1 MGQINNIIGK
11 TFSAFVDAMIN
22 FGAICIA
29 LLLINEVNPLRLGGT
44 VTAISVGI
52 AIGSIVVY
60 FVFDMYTRNI
70 FVKLHTNLIKL
81 FFANLSIML
90 ISMTVLATFSLF
102 EMYVVVI
109 LVATAFSFVALLVK
123 LLITTKAIHL
133 IRAKRKKTKNIIIIG
148 NGKSANELS
157 HQIEENAHYGFCIL
171 GCVTD
176 DEEPNINKLGSYD
189 EINAIIEKYN
199 PHEVVIAVDFKDE
212 GKIQYLLDICDKCG
226 VRAAIIPPSYQ
237 YFKSKCQVDMMGTLP
252 IINTRAIPLD
262 NVLNACA
269 KRVLDI
275 IVSLVLIAITLPIM
289 LFAIIGIKI
298 SSKGPIIFKQKR
310 IGKNNQEFTL
320 YKFRSM
326 RVNEMSDTSWTT
338 DTDPRK
344 TRFGTLMRKTGIDE
358 LPQLFNVLFGTMS
371 IVGPR
376 PELPVFVEEYSK
388 KVPLY
393 KVKHQVKPG
402 ITGLAQIYGYRGD
415 TSIERRIELDIK
427 YIEEWTIFS
436 DIKIICITPFKM
448 FNRNE
453 KYVK

>member
-1 MGQINNIIGK
+1 MGQINNFIGK
-11 TFSAFVDAMIN
+11 VFSAFLDAMLN
-22 FGAICIA
+22 FGAICVA
-29 LLLINEVNPLRLGGT
+29 LLVINQVNPLRLGGT
-44 VTAISVGI
+44 VTAVAVGV
-52 AIGSIVVY
+52 ALACVVVY
-60 FVFDMYTRNI
+60 FIFDMYSTNV
-70 FVKLHTNLIKL
+70 FVKLHTNVIKL
-81 FFANLSIML
+81 FFANL
-90 ISMTVLATFSLF
+90 TVGIFSLF

-109 LVATAFSFVALLVK
+109 LVSVGLSFSTLLLKLFV
-123 LLITTKAIHL
+123 TTKIVHS
-133 IRAKRKKTKNIIIIG
+133 IRAKRKRTKKIIVVG
-148 NGKSANELS
+148 SGKSAIELNR
-157 HQIEENAHYGFCIL
+157 QIKENPHYGFCVL
-171 GCVTD
+171 GCITED
-176 DEEPNINKLGSYD
+176 SCEGICNLGTYDKLQ
-189 EINAIIEKYN
+189 EVIEKHN
-199 PHEVVIAVDFKDE
+199 PHEVVIALDFKNE
-212 GKIQYLLDICDKCG
+212 EKIQSYLDICDRCG
-226 VRAAIIPPSYQ
+226 VRTAIVPPSYQ
-237 YFKSKCQVDMMGTLP
+237 YFRSKCQVDMMGTLP
-252 IINTRAIPLD
+252 IINTRTIPLD
-262 NVLNACA
+262 NIINAFA

-275 IVSLVLIAITLPIM
+275 FVSSILIILTLPIM
-289 LFAIIGIKI
+289 IFAAIGIKL

-310 IGKNNQEFTL
+310 IGKNNEEFTL

-338 DTDPRK
+338 DEDPRK

-376 PELPVFVEEYSK
+376 PELPKFVEEYSRK
-388 KVPLY
+388 IPLY

-436 DIKIICITPFKM
+436 DVKIIFITPFKM

>member
-1 MGQINNIIGK
+1 MGQINNIISK
-11 TFSAFVDAMIN
+11 VFSAFMDAILN

-29 LLLINEVNPLRLGGT
+29 LLIINEVNALRLGGT
-44 VTAISVGI
+44 VTAVSVGI
-52 AIGSIVVY
+52 AIGSVVMY
-60 FVFDMYTRNI
+60 FIFDMYSRNI
-70 FVKLHTNLIKL
+70 FIKLHTNVIKL
-81 FFANLSIML
+81 LFANLLIML
-90 ISMTVLATFSLF
+90 IAMAVLAAFSLF
-102 EMYVVVI
+102 EMYVAVI
-109 LVATAFSFVALLVK
+109 LVASALSFALLFVK
-123 LLITTKAIHL
+123 LLIVTKVVHAV
-133 IRAKRKKTKNIIIIG
+133 RAKRKKTKKIIIIG
-148 NGKSANELS
+148 SGKSAKELNR
-157 HQIEENAHYGFCIL
+157 QIEENAHYGFCVL
-171 GCVTD
+171 GCITD
-176 DEEPNINKLGSYD
+176 EDITEISKLGTFD
-189 EINAIIEKYN
+189 EIEEIIERYN
-199 PHEVVIAVDFKDE
+199 PHEVVIAGNFKDE
-212 GKIQYLLDICDKCG
+212 EKIQAYLDICDKCG
-226 VRAAIIPPSYQ
+226 VRTAIVPPSYQ

-262 NVLNACA
+262 NIINAFS

-275 IVSLVLIAITLPIM
+275 IVSSALIIITLPLM
-289 LFAIIGIKI
+289 LFAAIGIKL

-310 IGKNNQEFTL
+310 IGKNNEEFTL

-338 DTDPRK
+338 NEDPRK

-376 PELPVFVEEYSK
+376 PELPKFVEEYSK
-388 KVPLY
+388 TVPLY
-393 KVKHQVKPG
+393 KIKHQVKPG
-402 ITGLAQIYGYRGD
+402 ITGLAQIYGFRGD